1 MNELLFG
8 FHILTVIAFA
18 LAALRLGK
26 GALIAFAVLLAVL
39 ANLFVVKQMV
49 LFGFTVTC
57 SDVFAVGGILCLNLL
72 QEYYGKEAAGRAIK
86 ISVFGLIFFV
96 CMAQA
101 HLLYAPAAG
110 DGTQGAF
117 ETIFSSTPRI
127 VLASIAV
134 FYLVQKID
142 IRLFGWLKNFFE
154 GRKLPW
160 RMGVSL
166 FISQLID
173 TVLFSFAG
181 LYGIVDSVADI
192 IVVSFAVK
200 CLVIACN
207 SALVGFSKRFAKEA
221 A

>member
-1 MNELLFG
+1 MNELLFL
-8 FHILTVIAFA
+8 FHTLAVIAFA
-18 LAALRLGK
+18 MVALRLGK
-26 GALIAFAVLLAVL
+26 GALTAFSVLLAVL
-39 ANLFVVKQMV
+39 ANLFVVKQTV

-57 SDVFAVGGILCLNLL
+57 SDMFAVGGILCLNLL
-72 QEYYGKEAAGRAIK
+72 QEYYGKEAAGKALR

-101 HLLYAPAAG
+101 HLLYAPAGG

-127 VLASIAV
+127 VFASIAV

-142 IRLFGWLKNFFE
+142 IMLFGWLKRLFGGE
-154 GRKLPW
+154 KLPW
-160 RMGVSL
+160 RMGISL
-166 FISQLID
+166 FFSQFID

-181 LYGIVDSVADI
+181 LYGIVESVADI

-200 CLVIACN
+200 CAIIAC
-207 SALVGFSKRFAKEA
+207 SSLLLGFSKRFAREA
-221 A
+221 V